1 MADQTTAWLCRWDG
15 AVLLVWASTIEQAR
29 LNARRYAGPNTPVAA
44 RLATRQE
51 IADPALNVR
60 DEAAS

>member
-1 MADQTTAWLCRWDG
+1 MADQNHAWICRWDG
-15 AVLLVWASTIEQAR
+15 ATLLVWAPSIEQAR

-51 IADPALNVR
+51 ITDPDLNVR
-60 DEAAS
+60 DEAS